1 MPALAFCGLEISA
14 QMQRYTITNPAII
27 GQHIRK
33 RRIELNLK
41 QSDIATMFDVCEDSI
56 TAWENGRYD
65 PQVAQYPKII
75 AFLEYSPFQ
84 IDDST
89 LGGRIKKYRFQNGL
103 SREKFADMIGVDQ
116 TSVLAWEANGR
127 KPIKGKMKLLEKILN
142 QKELSE

>member
-1 MPALAFCGLEISA
+1 
-14 QMQRYTITNPAII
+14 MQRYTITNPAII

-56 TAWENGRYD
+56 TGWENGRSA

-75 AFLEYSPFQ
+75 AFLGYCPFQ

-89 LGGRIKKYRFQNGL
+89 LGGRIKKYRLEKGL
-103 SREKFADMIGVDQ
+103 SKKKFAELLGVDE
-116 TSVLAWEANGR
+116 TSILAWEADER
-127 KPIKGKMKLLEKILN
+127 KPLRGKMKLLNETIH
-142 QKELSE
+142 QKELSL